1 MVTEKSTKQ
10 SPVVDPPRRSST
22 IDMVTEKSTKQ
33 SPVVETPRR
42 SSTNN
47 NRSLAVME
55 ASAIEAPHCHIPV
68 ARGAVSYTSIA
79 SLDLQTFIDPLPLDQ
94 LLCYSANVVHSW
106 PAEDRDQILA
116 VANRDISIARRNLT
130 ELTRYVD
137 THAAHLA
144 ACVGAFDDSIPLMAA
159 ETFPRLPGG
168 IGSALQEMQR
178 D

>member
-1 MVTEKSTKQ
+1 MVTE
-10 SPVVDPPRRSST
+10 
-22 IDMVTEKSTKQ
+22 

-68 ARGAVSYTSIA
+68 ARGAVSYMSIA

-137 THAAHLA
+137 TPGSVRW
-144 ACVGAFDDSIPLMAA
+144 CFRRQYSTDGGGNFSPITRGYRVGPARNA
-159 ETFPRLPGG
+159 EGLTQ
-168 IGSALQEMQR
+168 I
-178 D
+178 